1 MARSHFTVKFSPY
14 SEEPMSIEVR
24 LPDDSLRQLPEGA
37 TGVDLAGGIGA
48 RLLDAALAIKL
59 DGRLAD
65 LTTPLVDGA
74 KVEIVT
80 SKAPESLELIRHS
93 TAHLLAHAVKRLYP
107 DARVGIGPVIEDG
120 FYYDFWMEK
129 PFTPED
135 LPLIEAEMHKIALEG
150 IEVVREDLGRDA
162 AIARFQKM
170 GEPLKVEVVS
180 SIPQGDIISGY
191 RQGDFYDLCR
201 GPHVPSTAKLKA
213 FKLLSIAGAYWKGD
227 EKNQML
233 SRIYGTAFHAQK
245 ELDEHLKRLEEAK
258 ARDHR
263 KLGKELGLYSFHP
276 EAPASPFFHPKGT
289 QVYNE
294 LVTYIREL
302 YFKYGYDE
310 VITPQILDVAL
321 WKTSGHYDNYA
332 ENMYFTTAEEREYAV
347 KPMNCPGH
355 CIMFG
360 SQKHSYRE
368 LPIRYADFGR
378 LHRFERS
385 GVTHGLTRVRTFCQD
400 DAHIYCTPEQIK
412 TEMAAFLAL
421 LQEVY
426 DTFGFEG
433 MRVALSTRPEKR
445 LGSDEIW
452 DAAEKALGEALDE
465 AGMPYTL
472 NPGEGAFY
480 GPKIEFQILDALKR
494 PWQLGTLQVD
504 YMLPERF
511 DLNYTRPDGGEGRP
525 IMLHRAILGSLER
538 FMGILVEHTAGA
550 FPAWLAPVQVAILPI
565 TDRAHAFST
574 EAAAQA
580 KALRLRA
587 ELDLRNESL
596 KAKIRDAQ
604 LAKVPYMLVIG
615 DREAEAGT
623 VSVRH
628 RHRGDLGV
636 QTLDGFLANLA
647 TEVRDRQR

>member
-1 MARSHFTVKFSPY
+1 M
-14 SEEPMSIEVR
+14 
-24 LPDDSLRQLPEGA
+24 
-37 TGVDLAGGIGA
+37 VDL
-48 RLLDAALAIKL
+48 K
-59 DGRLAD
+59 
-65 LTTPLVDGA
+65 TPLVSGA

-80 SKAPESLELIRHS
+80 NKAPESLELVRHS

-107 DARVGIGPVIEDG
+107 EARVGIGPVIEDG
-120 FYYDFWMEK
+120 FYYDFWVEK

-135 LPLIEAEMHKIALEG
+135 LPRIEAEMQKIVAEG
-150 IEVVREDLGRDA
+150 VEVIREDLGRDA
-162 AIARFQKM
+162 AVARFAAM

-180 SIPQGDIISGY
+180 GIPAGQIISGY

-201 GPHVPSTAKLKA
+201 GPHVPNTGKLKA
-213 FKLLSIAGAYWKGD
+213 FKLQSIAGAYWKGD

-233 SRIYGTAFHAQK
+233 SRIYGTAFHTQK

-263 KLGKELGLYSFHP
+263 KLGKELGLFSFHP

-294 LVTYIREL
+294 LVAYVRDL
-302 YFKYGYDE
+302 YFKYGYSE
-310 VITPQILDVAL
+310 VITPQIMDVAL
-321 WKTSGHYDNYA
+321 WKTSGHY
-332 ENMYFTTAEEREYAV
+332 ENFADSMYFTVAEEREYAM

-355 CIMFG
+355 CLMFAT
-360 SQKHSYRE
+360 QKHSYRD
-368 LPIRYADFGR
+368 LPLRFADFGR
-378 LHRFERS
+378 LHRYERS

-412 TEMAAFLAL
+412 AEMAAFLDL
-421 LQEVY
+421 LKEVY

-433 MRVALSTRPEKR
+433 TRVALSTRPEKR

-452 DAAEKALGEALDE
+452 DAAEGALSEALNE
-465 AGMPYTL
+465 AGIPFTL

-480 GPKIEFQILDALKR
+480 GPKIEFQVLDALKR

-504 YMLPERF
+504 YMMPQRF
-511 DLNYTRPDGGEGRP
+511 DLNYTQPDGTEGRP
-525 IMLHRAILGSLER
+525 VMLHRAILGSLER
-538 FMGILVEHTAGA
+538 FMGILIEHTAGA
-550 FPAWLAPVQVAILPI
+550 FPAWLAPTQVAILPI
-565 TDRAHAFST
+565 TDRANGFAT
-574 EAAAQA
+574 EVASRA
-580 KALRLRA
+580 KELGFRA
-587 ELDLRNESL
+587 DLDSRNESL
-596 KAKIRDAQ
+596 KAKIREAQ

-636 QTLDGFLANLA
+636 QPLDGFLAALA
-647 TEVRDRQR
+647 EEIKGRQR

>member
-1 MARSHFTVKFSPY
+1 
-14 SEEPMSIEVR
+14 MSIEVR

-37 TGVDLAGGIGA
+37 TGADLAGGIGA
-48 RLLDAALAIKL
+48 RLLEAALAIKV
-59 DGRLAD
+59 DGRLVD
-65 LTTPLVDGA
+65 LKAPLATGV

-80 SKAPESLELIRHS
+80 NKAPESLELVRHS

-107 DARVGIGPVIEDG
+107 GARVGIGPVIEDG
-120 FYYDFWMEK
+120 FYYDFWVEK

-135 LPLIEAEMHKIALEG
+135 LPVIEAEMQKIVAEG
-150 IEVVREDLGRDA
+150 IEIVREDLSRDA
-162 AIARFQKM
+162 AVARFREM

-180 SIPQGDIISGY
+180 DIPQGDIISGY

-233 SRIYGTAFHAQK
+233 SRIYGTAFHTQK
-245 ELDEHLKRLEEAK
+245 EVDEHLKRLEEAK

-263 KLGKELGLYSFHP
+263 KLGKELGLYSFHT

-289 QVYNE
+289 WVYNE

-302 YFKYGYDE
+302 YFKYGYSE

-360 SQKHSYRE
+360 AQKHSYRD

-378 LHRFERS
+378 LHRYERS

-400 DAHIYCTPEQIK
+400 DAHIFCTPEQIK
-412 TEMAAFLAL
+412 TEMASFLTL
-421 LQEVY
+421 LREVY
-426 DTFGFEG
+426 DTFGFDG

-445 LGSDEIW
+445 LGSDDIW
-452 DAAEKALGEALDE
+452 DAAESALGEALDE

-511 DLNYTRPDGGEGRP
+511 NLAYTQPDGAAGQP

-550 FPAWLAPVQVAILPI
+550 FPAWLAPTQVAILPI
-565 TDRAHAFST
+565 TDRAHVFAT

-580 KALRLRA
+580 KVLGLRA

-636 QTLDGFLANLA
+636 QTLDGFLAALA
-647 TEVRDRQR
+647 AEVRERQR

>member
-1 MARSHFTVKFSPY
+1 
-14 SEEPMSIEVR
+14 MSIEVR
-24 LPDDSLRQLPEGA
+24 LPDDSLRQLDEGA
-37 TGVDLAGGIGA
+37 TGADLAGGIGA
-48 RLLDAALAIKL
+48 RLLDAALAIRV
-59 DGRLAD
+59 DGRLLD
-65 LTTPLVDGA
+65 LDTPLVNGSR
-74 KVEIVT
+74 VEIVT
-80 SKAPESLELIRHS
+80 NRTPESLELVRHS
-93 TAHLLAHAVKRLYP
+93 TAHLLAHAVKRLFP

-120 FYYDFWMEK
+120 FFYDFWVEK

-135 LPLIEAEMHKIALEG
+135 LPRIEAEMRKIVAEG
-150 IEVVREDLGRDA
+150 IEVRREDLGRDA
-162 AIARFQKM
+162 AVARFTEQD
-170 GEPLKVEVVS
+170 EPLKVEIVS
-180 SIPQGDIISGY
+180 SIPQGDVVSGY

-201 GPHVPSTAKLKA
+201 GPHVPSTSKLKA

-227 EKNQML
+227 ERNQML
-233 SRIYGTAFHAQK
+233 SRIYGTAFHSQK

-263 KLGKELGLYSFHP
+263 KLGKELGLYTFHP

-289 QVYNE
+289 AIYNE

-302 YFKYGYDE
+302 YFKYGYSE

-321 WKTSGHYDNYA
+321 WKTSGHYENYA

-355 CIMFG
+355 CLMYA
-360 SQKHSYRE
+360 SHKHSYRD
-368 LPIRYADFGR
+368 LPVRYADFGR

-400 DAHIYCTPEQIK
+400 DAHIYCTPDQIK
-412 TEMAAFLAL
+412 SEMAAFLAL
-421 LQEVY
+421 LAEVY

-445 LGSDEIW
+445 LGSDEVW
-452 DAAEKALGEALDE
+452 DAGEKALAEALDE

-511 DLNYTRPDGGEGRP
+511 ELTFTRPDGGEGQP

-550 FPAWLAPVQVAILPI
+550 FPAWLAPVQVALLPI
-565 TDRAHAFST
+565 TDRAHAFAT

-580 KALRLRA
+580 KALNLRA
-587 ELDLRNESL
+587 DLDLRNESL

-636 QTLDGFLANLA
+636 QPLAEFLQSLA
-647 TEVRDRQR
+647 TEIQGRQR

>member
-1 MARSHFTVKFSPY
+1 
-14 SEEPMSIEVR
+14 MSIEVR

-37 TGVDLAGGIGA
+37 TGADLAAGIGA
-48 RLLDAALAIKL
+48 RLLDAALAVKV
-59 DGRLAD
+59 DGRLVD
-65 LTTPLVDGA
+65 LKAPLANGV

-80 SKAPESLELIRHS
+80 NKTPESLELIRHS

-107 DARVGIGPVIEDG
+107 NAKVGIGPVIEDG
-120 FYYDFWMEK
+120 FYYDFWVDK

-135 LPLIEAEMHKIALEG
+135 LPIIEAEMRKVVTEG
-150 IEVVREDLGRDA
+150 VEVVREDLSRDEA
-162 AIARFQKM
+162 VARFQAM

-180 SIPQGDIISGY
+180 GIPSGDIISGY

-201 GPHVPSTAKLKA
+201 GPHVPSTAKLKV
-213 FKLLSIAGAYWKGD
+213 FKLQSIAGAYWKGD
-227 EKNQML
+227 ERNQML
-233 SRIYGTAFHAQK
+233 SRIYGTAFHTQK

-289 QVYNE
+289 LVYNE

-302 YFKYGYDE
+302 YFKYDYSE

-360 SQKHSYRE
+360 TQKHSYRD

-378 LHRFERS
+378 LHRYERS

-412 TEMAAFLAL
+412 SEMADFLAL
-421 LQEVY
+421 LKEVY
-426 DTFGFEG
+426 DTFGFDG

-452 DAAEKALGEALDE
+452 DAAENALSEALNE
-465 AGMPYTL
+465 AGMPFTL

-550 FPAWLAPVQVAILPI
+550 FPAWLAPTQVAILPI
-565 TDRAHAFST
+565 TDRANAFAT
-574 EAAAQA
+574 EVAAAA
-580 KALRLRA
+580 KALGLRA
-587 ELDLRNESL
+587 ELDHRNESL
-596 KAKIRDAQ
+596 KAKIREAQ

-636 QTLDGFLANLA
+636 QTLDGFLEMLTA
-647 TEVRDRQR
+647 EVRHRHR

>member
-1 MARSHFTVKFSPY
+1 MP
-14 SEEPMSIEVR
+14 IEVR
-24 LPDDSLRQLPEGA
+24 LPDDSLRQLAEGA
-37 TGVDLAGGIGA
+37 TGTDLAAGIGA
-48 RLLDAALAIKL
+48 RLLEAALAVKV
-59 DGRLAD
+59 DGHLAD
-65 LTTPLVDGA
+65 LKAPLANGA

-80 SKAPESLELIRHS
+80 SKTPESLELIRHS

-107 DARVGIGPVIEDG
+107 YARVGIGPTIEDG
-120 FYYDFWMEK
+120 FYYDFWVEK

-135 LPLIEAEMHKIALEG
+135 LPVIEAEMRKIVAEG
-150 IEVVREDLGRDA
+150 VEVEREDLTRDA
-162 AIARFQKM
+162 AVARFQAM

-180 SIPQGDIISGY
+180 GIPAGDTISGY
-191 RQGDFYDLCR
+191 KQGDFYDLCR
-201 GPHVPSTAKLKA
+201 GPHVPNTSKLKA

-233 SRIYGTAFHAQK
+233 SRIYGTAFHTQK

-263 KLGKELGLYSFHP
+263 KLGKELGLFSFHP

-321 WKTSGHYDNYA
+321 WKTSGHYENYA

-355 CIMFG
+355 CLMFG
-360 SQKHSYRE
+360 AQKHSYRD

-378 LHRFERS
+378 LHRYERS

-400 DAHIYCTPEQIK
+400 DAHIYCTPDQIK

-421 LQEVY
+421 LKEVY

-452 DAAEKALGEALDE
+452 DAAEGALGEALDE

-511 DLNYTRPDGGEGRP
+511 DLNYTKADGTEGRP
-525 IMLHRAILGSLER
+525 VMLHRAILGSLER
-538 FMGILVEHTAGA
+538 FMGILVEHTGGA
-550 FPAWLAPVQVAILPI
+550 FPAWLAPTQVAILPI
-565 TDRAHAFST
+565 TDRANAFAT
-574 EAAAQA
+574 EVAARA
-580 KALRLRA
+580 KALGLRA
-587 ELDLRNESL
+587 ELDQRNESL

-636 QTLDGFLANLA
+636 QPLDGFLTALA
-647 TEVRDRQR
+647 TEVQGRQR

>member
-1 MARSHFTVKFSPY
+1 
-14 SEEPMSIEVR
+14 MSIEVR
-24 LPDDSLRQLPEGA
+24 LPDDSLRQLDEGA
-37 TGVDLAGGIGA
+37 TGADLAGGIGA
-48 RLLDAALAIKL
+48 RLLDAALAIRVDGKL
-59 DGRLAD
+59 LD
-65 LTTPLVDGA
+65 LDTPLVHGSR
-74 KVEIVT
+74 VEIVT
-80 SKAPESLELIRHS
+80 NRTPESLELVRHS
-93 TAHLLAHAVKRLYP
+93 TAHLLAHAVKRLFP

-120 FYYDFWMEK
+120 FFYDFWVEK

-135 LPLIEAEMHKIALEG
+135 LPRIEAEMRKIVAEG
-150 IEVVREDLGRDA
+150 IEVRREDLGRDA
-162 AIARFQKM
+162 AVARFTEQ
-170 GEPLKVEVVS
+170 GEPLKVEIVS
-180 SIPQGDIISGY
+180 SIPQGDVVSGY

-227 EKNQML
+227 ERNQML
-233 SRIYGTAFHAQK
+233 SRIYGTAFHSPK

-263 KLGKELGLYSFHP
+263 KLGKELGLYTFHP

-289 QVYNE
+289 AIYNE

-302 YFKYGYDE
+302 YFKYGYSE

-321 WKTSGHYDNYA
+321 WKTSGHYENYA

-355 CIMFG
+355 CLMYA
-360 SQKHSYRE
+360 SHKHSYRD
-368 LPIRYADFGR
+368 LPVRYADFGR

-421 LQEVY
+421 LTEVY

-445 LGSDEIW
+445 LGSDEVW
-452 DAAEKALGEALDE
+452 DAGEKALAEALDE

-511 DLNYTRPDGGEGRP
+511 ELTFTRPDGGEGQP

-550 FPAWLAPVQVAILPI
+550 FPAWLAPVQVAFLPI
-565 TDRAHAFST
+565 TDRAHAFAT

-580 KALRLRA
+580 KALNLRTD
-587 ELDLRNESL
+587 LDLRNESL

-636 QTLDGFLANLA
+636 QPLATFLQSLA
-647 TEVRDRQR
+647 TEIRDRQR

>member
-1 MARSHFTVKFSPY
+1 MT
-14 SEEPMSIEVR
+14 IEVR
-24 LPDDSLRQLPEGA
+24 LPDDSLRQLAEGA
-37 TGVDLAGGIGA
+37 TGADLAGGIGA
-48 RLLDAALAIKL
+48 RLLEAALAVKV
-59 DGRLAD
+59 DGRLED
-65 LTTPLVDGA
+65 LKAPLVSGT

-80 SKAPESLELIRHS
+80 NKTPESLELIRHS

-107 DARVGIGPVIEDG
+107 NARVGIGPTIEDG
-120 FYYDFWMEK
+120 FYYDFWVDK
-129 PFTPED
+129 PFTAED
-135 LPLIEAEMHKIALEG
+135 LPVIEAEMKKIVAENV
-150 IEVVREDLGRDA
+150 EVVREDLDRDEA
-162 AIARFQKM
+162 VARFRSM
-170 GEPLKVEVVS
+170 GEPLKVEIVS
-180 SIPQGDIISGY
+180 AIPAGERINGY

-201 GPHVPSTAKLKA
+201 GPHVPSTSKLKA
-213 FKLLSIAGAYWKGD
+213 FKLLSIAGAYWRGD
-227 EKNQML
+227 ERNQML

-245 ELDEHLKRLEEAK
+245 ELDEHLSRLEEAK

-289 QVYNE
+289 VVYNE

-302 YFKYGYDE
+302 YFKYGYSE
-310 VITPQILDVAL
+310 VITPQIMDVAL
-321 WKTSGHYDNYA
+321 WKTSGHYENYA

-355 CIMFG
+355 CLMFG
-360 SQKHSYRE
+360 SQKHSYRD

-378 LHRFERS
+378 LHRYERS

-400 DAHIYCTPEQIK
+400 DAHIFCTSEQIK
-412 TEMAAFLAL
+412 AEMADFLAL
-421 LQEVY
+421 LKEVY
-426 DTFGFEG
+426 DTFGFDG

-452 DAAEKALGEALDE
+452 DSAENALGEALDE

-511 DLNYTRPDGGEGRP
+511 DLNYTRPDGSEGRP

-550 FPAWLAPVQVAILPI
+550 FPAWLAPTQLAVLPI
-565 TDRAHAFST
+565 TDRAHAFAGQ
-574 EAAAQA
+574 AADQA
-580 KALRLRA
+580 KALGLRID
-587 ELDLRNESL
+587 LDLRNESL

-636 QTLDGFLANLA
+636 QTLETFLANLA
-647 TEVRDRQR
+647 QEVQSRQR

>member
-1 MARSHFTVKFSPY
+1 
-14 SEEPMSIEVR
+14 MSIEVR

-37 TGVDLAGGIGA
+37 TGADLAGGIGA
-48 RLLDAALAIKL
+48 RLLDAALAVKVN
-59 DGRLAD
+59 GHLAD
-65 LTTPLVDGA
+65 LKAPLLDGA

-80 SKAPESLELIRHS
+80 NKTPESLELIRHS
-93 TAHLLAHAVKRLYP
+93 TAHLLAHAVKRLNP
-107 DARVGIGPVIEDG
+107 GARVGIGPVIEDG
-120 FYYDFWMEK
+120 FYYDFWVDK

-135 LPLIEAEMHKIALEG
+135 LPIIEAEMRKIVAEG

-162 AIARFQKM
+162 AVARFLAM

-180 SIPQGDIISGY
+180 GIPAGDIISGY
-191 RQGDFYDLCR
+191 SQGDFYDLCR
-201 GPHVPSTAKLKA
+201 GPHVPNTAKLKV
-213 FKLLSIAGAYWKGD
+213 FKLQSIAGAYWKGD

-233 SRIYGTAFHAQK
+233 SRIYGTAFHTQK

-263 KLGKELGLYSFHP
+263 KLGKELGLYSFHQ
-276 EAPASPFFHPKGT
+276 EAPASPFFHPKGAH
-289 QVYNE
+289 VYNE
-294 LVTYIREL
+294 LVTYVREL
-302 YFKYGYDE
+302 YFKYGYSE
-310 VITPQILDVAL
+310 VITPQIMDVAL
-321 WKTSGHYDNYA
+321 WKTSGHYENFA
-332 ENMYFTTAEEREYAV
+332 ESMYFTTAEEREYAL

-355 CIMFG
+355 CLMFG
-360 SQKHSYRE
+360 TQKHSYRD
-368 LPIRYADFGR
+368 LPIRFADFGR
-378 LHRFERS
+378 LHRYERS

-412 TEMAAFLAL
+412 AEMAAFLDL
-421 LQEVY
+421 LKEVY

-433 MRVALSTRPEKR
+433 TRVALSTRPEKR

-452 DAAEKALGEALDE
+452 DAAEGALGSALEE
-465 AGMPYTL
+465 AGIPYTL

-480 GPKIEFQILDALKR
+480 GPKIEFQVLDALKR

-504 YMLPERF
+504 YMMPQRF
-511 DLNYTRPDGGEGRP
+511 DLNYTQPDGSEGRP
-525 IMLHRAILGSLER
+525 VMLHRAILGSLER

-565 TDRAHAFST
+565 TDRANAFAT
-574 EAAAQA
+574 EVAARA
-580 KALRLRA
+580 KALGLRG
-587 ELDLRNESL
+587 ELDQRNESL
-596 KAKIRDAQ
+596 KAKIREAQ

-636 QTLDGFLANLA
+636 QPLDGFLETLSA
-647 TEVRDRQR
+647 EVRNRQR

>member
-1 MARSHFTVKFSPY
+1 
-14 SEEPMSIEVR
+14 MSIEVR
-24 LPDDSLRQLPEGA
+24 LPDDSLRQLAEGA
-37 TGVDLAGGIGA
+37 TGADLAGGIGA
-48 RLLDAALAIKL
+48 RLLEAALAIKV
-59 DGRLAD
+59 DGRLVDLKAPLAD
-65 LTTPLVDGA
+65 GV

-80 SKAPESLELIRHS
+80 SKSPDSLELVRHS

-107 DARVGIGPVIEDG
+107 HARVGIGPTIEDG
-120 FYYDFWMEK
+120 FYYDFWMDK

-135 LPLIEAEMHKIALEG
+135 LPVIEAEMRKIVAEDVPV
-150 IEVVREDLGRDA
+150 IREDLGRDA
-162 AIARFQKM
+162 AVARFTELD
-170 GEPLKVEVVS
+170 EPLKVEIVAT
-180 SIPQGDIISGY
+180 IPQGDIVSGY
-191 RQGDFYDLCR
+191 SQGDFYDLCR
-201 GPHVPSTAKLKA
+201 GPHVPSTSKLKA

-227 EKNQML
+227 EKRQML
-233 SRIYGTAFHAQK
+233 SRIYGTAFHSQK

-302 YFKYGYDE
+302 YFKYEYSE

-355 CIMFG
+355 CIMYG
-360 SQKHSYRE
+360 SQKHSYRD

-412 TEMAAFLAL
+412 AEMAAFLEL
-421 LQEVY
+421 LKEVY

-445 LGSDEIW
+445 LGSDEVW
-452 DAAEKALGEALDE
+452 DAGEKALAEALDE

-504 YMLPERF
+504 YMLPER
-511 DLNYTRPDGGEGRP
+511 LELTYTRPDGGEGQP

-580 KALRLRA
+580 KALGLRA

-596 KAKIRDAQ
+596 KAKIREAQ

-636 QTLDGFLANLA
+636 QPLADFLASLA

>member
-1 MARSHFTVKFSPY
+1 MT
-14 SEEPMSIEVR
+14 IEVR
-24 LPDDSLRQLPEGA
+24 LPDDSLRQLAEGA
-37 TGVDLAGGIGA
+37 TGADLAGGIGA
-48 RLLDAALAIKL
+48 RLLEAALAVKV
-59 DGRLAD
+59 DGRLED
-65 LTTPLVDGA
+65 LKAPLVSGT

-80 SKAPESLELIRHS
+80 NKTPESLELIRHS

-107 DARVGIGPVIEDG
+107 NARVGIGPTIEDG
-120 FYYDFWMEK
+120 FYYDFWVDK
-129 PFTPED
+129 PFTAED
-135 LPLIEAEMHKIALEG
+135 LPVIEAEMKKIVAENV
-150 IEVVREDLGRDA
+150 EVVREDLDRDEA
-162 AIARFQKM
+162 VARFRSM
-170 GEPLKVEVVS
+170 GEPLKVEIVS
-180 SIPQGDIISGY
+180 AIPAGERINGY

-201 GPHVPSTAKLKA
+201 GPHVPSTSKLKA
-213 FKLLSIAGAYWKGD
+213 FKLLSIAGAYWRGD
-227 EKNQML
+227 ERNQML

-245 ELDEHLKRLEEAK
+245 ELDEHLSRLEEAK

-289 QVYNE
+289 VVYNE

-302 YFKYGYDE
+302 YFKYGYSE
-310 VITPQILDVAL
+310 VITPQIMDVAL
-321 WKTSGHYDNYA
+321 WKTSGHYENYA

-355 CIMFG
+355 CLMFG
-360 SQKHSYRE
+360 SQKHSYRD

-378 LHRFERS
+378 LHRYERS

-400 DAHIYCTPEQIK
+400 DAHIFCTSEQIK
-412 TEMAAFLAL
+412 AEMADFLAL
-421 LQEVY
+421 LKEVY
-426 DTFGFEG
+426 DTFGFDG

-452 DAAEKALGEALDE
+452 DSAENALGEALDE

-511 DLNYTRPDGGEGRP
+511 DLNYTRPDGSEGRP

-550 FPAWLAPVQVAILPI
+550 FPAWLAPTQLAVLPI
-565 TDRAHAFST
+565 TDRAHAFAGQ
-574 EAAAQA
+574 AADQA
-580 KALRLRA
+580 KALGLRID
-587 ELDLRNESL
+587 LDLRNESL

-615 DREAEAGT
+615 DREADAGT

-636 QTLDGFLANLA
+636 QPLEAFLATLA
-647 TEVRDRQR
+647 DEVRRRQR

>member
-1 MARSHFTVKFSPY
+1 
-14 SEEPMSIEVR
+14 MSIEVR
-24 LPDDSLRQLPEGA
+24 LPDDSLRQLDEGA
-37 TGVDLAGGIGA
+37 TGADLAGGIGA
-48 RLLDAALAIKL
+48 RLLDAALAIRVDGKL
-59 DGRLAD
+59 LD
-65 LTTPLVDGA
+65 LDTPLVDGS

-80 SKAPESLELIRHS
+80 NRTPESLELVRHS
-93 TAHLLAHAVKRLYP
+93 TAHLLAHAVKRLFP

-120 FYYDFWMEK
+120 FFYDFWVEK

-135 LPLIEAEMHKIALEG
+135 LPRIEAEMRKIVAEG
-150 IEVVREDLGRDA
+150 IEVRREDLGRDA
-162 AIARFQKM
+162 AVARFTEQ
-170 GEPLKVEVVS
+170 GEPLKVEIVS
-180 SIPQGDIISGY
+180 SIPQGDVVSGY

-227 EKNQML
+227 ERNQML
-233 SRIYGTAFHAQK
+233 SRIYGTAFHSQK
-245 ELDEHLKRLEEAK
+245 ELEEHLKRLEEAK

-263 KLGKELGLYSFHP
+263 KLGKELGLYTFHP

-289 QVYNE
+289 AIYNE

-302 YFKYGYDE
+302 YFKYGYSE

-321 WKTSGHYDNYA
+321 WKTSGHYENYA

-355 CIMFG
+355 CLMYA
-360 SQKHSYRE
+360 SHKHSYRD
-368 LPIRYADFGR
+368 LPVRYADFGR

-412 TEMAAFLAL
+412 SEMAAFLAL
-421 LQEVY
+421 LAEVY

-445 LGSDEIW
+445 LGSDEVW
-452 DAAEKALGEALDE
+452 DAGEQALAEALDE

-511 DLNYTRPDGGEGRP
+511 ELTFTRPDGGEGQP

-550 FPAWLAPVQVAILPI
+550 FPAWLAPVQVAFLPI
-565 TDRAHAFST
+565 TDRAHAFAT

-580 KALRLRA
+580 KALNLRA
-587 ELDLRNESL
+587 DLDLRNESL

-636 QTLDGFLANLA
+636 QPLATFLQSLA
-647 TEVRDRQR
+647 TEIRDRQR

>member
-1 MARSHFTVKFSPY
+1 
-14 SEEPMSIEVR
+14 MSIEVR

-37 TGVDLAGGIGA
+37 TGADLAGGIGA
-48 RLLDAALAIKL
+48 RLLEAALAIKV
-59 DGRLAD
+59 DGHLVD
-65 LTTPLVDGA
+65 LKAPLVNGA

-80 SKAPESLELIRHS
+80 NKAPESLELIRHS

-107 DARVGIGPVIEDG
+107 GAKVGIGPVIEDG
-120 FYYDFWMEK
+120 FYYDFWVEK

-135 LPLIEAEMHKIALEG
+135 LPDIEAEMAKIVAEG
-150 IEVVREDLGRDA
+150 VEVIREDLGRDA
-162 AIARFQKM
+162 AVARFTEM

-180 SIPQGDIISGY
+180 GIPSGDIISGY

-201 GPHVPSTAKLKA
+201 GPHVPSTSKLKA

-233 SRIYGTAFHAQK
+233 SRIYGTAFHSQK

-294 LVTYIREL
+294 LVTYMREL
-302 YFKYGYDE
+302 YFKYGYSE
-310 VITPQILDVAL
+310 VITPQVLDVAL
-321 WKTSGHYDNYA
+321 WKTSGHYENYA
-332 ENMYFTTAEEREYAV
+332 ENMYFTTAEEREYAL

-360 SQKHSYRE
+360 AQKHSYRD

-378 LHRFERS
+378 LHRYERS

-400 DAHIYCTPEQIK
+400 DAHIYCTPDQIK
-412 TEMAAFLAL
+412 AEMADFLAL
-421 LQEVY
+421 LKEVY
-426 DTFGFEG
+426 DTFGFDG

-445 LGSDEIW
+445 LGSEEIW
-452 DAAEKALGEALDE
+452 DTAENALSEALNE
-465 AGMPYTL
+465 AGMPFTL

-565 TDRAHAFST
+565 TDRANAFAT
-574 EAAAQA
+574 EIAARV
-580 KALRLRA
+580 KSLGLRA
-587 ELDLRNESL
+587 ELDARNESL
-596 KAKIRDAQ
+596 KAKIREAQ

-636 QTLDGFLANLA
+636 QPLEGFLQTLA
-647 TEVRDRQR
+647 TEVQDRQR

>member
-1 MARSHFTVKFSPY
+1 
-14 SEEPMSIEVR
+14 MSIEVR

-37 TGVDLAGGIGA
+37 TGADLAGGIGA
-48 RLLDAALAIKL
+48 RLLEAALAIK
-59 DGRLAD
+59 
-65 LTTPLVDGA
+65 VDGCLMDLKA
-74 KVEIVT
+74 PLANGSKVEIVT
-80 SKAPESLELIRHS
+80 NKSAESLDLIRHS

-107 DARVGIGPVIEDG
+107 SARVGIGPVIEDG
-120 FYYDFWMEK
+120 FYYDFWVDK

-135 LPLIEAEMHKIALEG
+135 LPVIEAEMQKVAAEG
-150 IEVVREDLGRDA
+150 VEVVREDLGREA
-162 AIARFQKM
+162 AIARFEAM
-170 GEPLKVEVVS
+170 GEPLKVEVVAG
-180 SIPQGDIISGY
+180 IPSGDLISGY

-201 GPHVPSTAKLKA
+201 GPHVPNTAKLKA

-233 SRIYGTAFHAQK
+233 SRIYGTAFHTQK

-302 YFKYGYDE
+302 YFKYDYSE

-321 WKTSGHYDNYA
+321 WKTSGHYENYA

-347 KPMNCPGH
+347 KPMNCPSH

-360 SQKHSYRE
+360 SQKRSYRD

-378 LHRFERS
+378 LHRYERS

-400 DAHIYCTPEQIK
+400 DGHLFCTPEQVK
-412 TEMAAFLAL
+412 AEMANFLSL
-421 LQEVY
+421 LTEVY

-445 LGSDEIW
+445 LGSDQVW
-452 DAAEKALGEALDE
+452 DEAESALGKALDE

-504 YMLPERF
+504 YMMPERF
-511 DLNYTRPDGGEGRP
+511 NLTYTRPDGGEGRP

-565 TDRAHAFST
+565 TDRAHSFSL
-574 EAAAQA
+574 EAAARA
-580 KALRLRA
+580 KAHGLRM

-615 DREAEAGT
+615 DREAEART

-636 QTLDGFLANLA
+636 QSLEGFLETLVG
-647 TEVRDRQR
+647 EVRDRQR

>member
-1 MARSHFTVKFSPY
+1 
-14 SEEPMSIEVR
+14 MSIEVR

-37 TGVDLAGGIGA
+37 TGADLAGGIGA
-48 RLLDAALAIKL
+48 RLLEAALAIKV
-59 DGRLAD
+59 DGHLVD
-65 LTTPLVDGA
+65 LKAPLVNGA

-80 SKAPESLELIRHS
+80 NKAPESLELIRHS

-107 DARVGIGPVIEDG
+107 GAKVGIGPVIEDG
-120 FYYDFWMEK
+120 FYYDFWVEK

-135 LPLIEAEMHKIALEG
+135 LPAIEAEMAKIVAEG
-150 IEVVREDLGRDA
+150 VEVIREDLSRDA
-162 AIARFQKM
+162 AVARFTEM

-180 SIPQGDIISGY
+180 GIPSGDIISGY

-201 GPHVPSTAKLKA
+201 GPHVPSTSKLKA

-233 SRIYGTAFHAQK
+233 SRIYGTAFHSQK

-294 LVTYIREL
+294 LVTYMREL
-302 YFKYGYDE
+302 YFKYGYSE
-310 VITPQILDVAL
+310 VITPQVLDVAL
-321 WKTSGHYDNYA
+321 WKTSGHYENYA
-332 ENMYFTTAEEREYAV
+332 ENMYFTTAEEREYAL

-360 SQKHSYRE
+360 SQKHSYRD

-378 LHRFERS
+378 LHRYERS

-400 DAHIYCTPEQIK
+400 DAHIYCTPDQIK
-412 TEMAAFLAL
+412 AEMADFLAL
-421 LQEVY
+421 LKEVY
-426 DTFGFEG
+426 DTFGFDG

-445 LGSDEIW
+445 LGSEEIW
-452 DAAEKALGEALDE
+452 DTAENALSEALNE
-465 AGMPYTL
+465 AGMPFTL

-565 TDRAHAFST
+565 TDRANAFAT
-574 EAAAQA
+574 EIAARA
-580 KALRLRA
+580 KSLGLRA
-587 ELDLRNESL
+587 ELDARNESL
-596 KAKIRDAQ
+596 KAKIREAQ

-636 QTLDGFLANLA
+636 QPLEGFLQTLA
-647 TEVRDRQR
+647 TEVQDRQR

>member
-1 MARSHFTVKFSPY
+1 
-14 SEEPMSIEVR
+14 MSIEVR

-37 TGVDLAGGIGA
+37 TGADLAGGIGA
-48 RLLDAALAIKL
+48 RLLEAALAIKV
-59 DGRLAD
+59 DGHLVD
-65 LTTPLVDGA
+65 LKAPLVNGA

-80 SKAPESLELIRHS
+80 NKAPESLELIRHS

-107 DARVGIGPVIEDG
+107 GAKVGIGPVIEDG
-120 FYYDFWMEK
+120 FYYDFWVEK

-135 LPLIEAEMHKIALEG
+135 LPDIEAEMAKIVAEG
-150 IEVVREDLGRDA
+150 VEVIREDLGRDA
-162 AIARFQKM
+162 AVARFTEM

-180 SIPQGDIISGY
+180 GIPSGDIISGY

-201 GPHVPSTAKLKA
+201 GPHVPSTSKLKA

-233 SRIYGTAFHAQK
+233 SRIYGTAFHSQK

-294 LVTYIREL
+294 LVTYMREL
-302 YFKYGYDE
+302 YFKYGYSE
-310 VITPQILDVAL
+310 VITPQVLDVAL
-321 WKTSGHYDNYA
+321 WKTSGHYENYA
-332 ENMYFTTAEEREYAV
+332 ENMYFTTAEEREYAL

-360 SQKHSYRE
+360 SQKHSYRD

-378 LHRFERS
+378 LHRYERS

-400 DAHIYCTPEQIK
+400 DAHIYCTPDQIK
-412 TEMAAFLAL
+412 AEMADFLAL
-421 LQEVY
+421 LKEVY
-426 DTFGFEG
+426 DTFGFDG

-452 DAAEKALGEALDE
+452 DTAENALSEALNE
-465 AGMPYTL
+465 AGMPFTL

-565 TDRAHAFST
+565 TDRANAFAT
-574 EAAAQA
+574 EIAARV
-580 KALRLRA
+580 KSLGLRA
-587 ELDLRNESL
+587 ELDARNESL
-596 KAKIRDAQ
+596 KAKIREAQ

-636 QTLDGFLANLA
+636 QPLEGFLQTLA
-647 TEVRDRQR
+647 TEVQDRQR

>member
-1 MARSHFTVKFSPY
+1 
-14 SEEPMSIEVR
+14 MSIEVR
-24 LPDDSLRQLPEGA
+24 LPDDSLRQLAEGA
-37 TGVDLAGGIGA
+37 TGADLAGGIGA
-48 RLLDAALAIKL
+48 RLLDAALAIRVN
-59 DGRLAD
+59 GRMVD
-65 LTTPLVDGA
+65 LNTPLVNGT

-107 DARVGIGPVIEDG
+107 QARVGIGPVIEDG
-120 FYYDFWMEK
+120 FFYDFWVDK

-135 LPLIEAEMHKIALEG
+135 LPFIEAEMRKIVAEG
-150 IEVVREDLGRDA
+150 VEVVREDLGRDA
-162 AIARFQKM
+162 AVARFQAA
-170 GEPLKVEVVS
+170 GEPLKVEIVS
-180 SIPQGDIISGY
+180 SIPQGEIVSGY

-213 FKLLSIAGAYWKGD
+213 FKLLSIAGAYWRGD

-233 SRIYGTAFHAQK
+233 SRIYGTAFHTQK

-258 ARDHR
+258 TRDHR

-289 QVYNE
+289 TVYNE
-294 LVTYIREL
+294 LVAYMRAL
-302 YFKYGYDE
+302 YFKYGYSE
-310 VITPQILDVAL
+310 VITPQILDVDL
-321 WKTSGHYDNYA
+321 WKTSGHYENYA
-332 ENMYFTTAEEREYAV
+332 DNMYFTTAEEREYAV

-400 DAHIYCTPEQIK
+400 DAHIYCTTEQIK
-412 TEMAAFLAL
+412 TEMADFLAL
-421 LQEVY
+421 LKEVY

-452 DAAEKALGEALDE
+452 DAAEGALAEALDE

-504 YMLPERF
+504 YMMPERF
-511 DLNYTRPDGGEGRP
+511 DLTYTRPDGGEGRP

-565 TDRAHAFST
+565 TDRAHAFAG
-574 EAAAQA
+574 EAAARA
-580 KALRLRA
+580 KAQGFRVD
-587 ELDLRNESL
+587 LDLRNESL

-615 DREAEAGT
+615 DREAEAGN

-636 QTLDGFLANLA
+636 QALDDFLATLA
-647 TEVRDRQR
+647 AEVRLRQR

>member
-1 MARSHFTVKFSPY
+1 
-14 SEEPMSIEVR
+14 MSIEVR

-37 TGVDLAGGIGA
+37 TGADLAGGIGA
-48 RLLDAALAIKL
+48 RLLDAALAVKVN
-59 DGRLAD
+59 GHLAD
-65 LTTPLVDGA
+65 LKAPLLDGA

-80 SKAPESLELIRHS
+80 NKTPESLELIRHS
-93 TAHLLAHAVKRLYP
+93 TAHLLAHAVKRLNP
-107 DARVGIGPVIEDG
+107 GARVGIGPVIEDG
-120 FYYDFWMEK
+120 FYYDFWVDK

-135 LPLIEAEMHKIALEG
+135 LPIIEAEMRKIVAEG

-162 AIARFQKM
+162 AVARFLAM

-180 SIPQGDIISGY
+180 GIPAGDIISGY
-191 RQGDFYDLCR
+191 SQGDFYDLCR
-201 GPHVPSTAKLKA
+201 GPHVPNTAKLKV
-213 FKLLSIAGAYWKGD
+213 FKLQSIAGAYWKGD

-233 SRIYGTAFHAQK
+233 SRIYGTAFHTQK

-263 KLGKELGLYSFHP
+263 KLGKELGLYSFHQ
-276 EAPASPFFHPKGT
+276 EAPASPFFHPKGAH
-289 QVYNE
+289 VYNE
-294 LVTYIREL
+294 LVAYVREL
-302 YFKYGYDE
+302 YFKYGYSE
-310 VITPQILDVAL
+310 VITPQIMDVAL
-321 WKTSGHYDNYA
+321 WKTSGHYENFA
-332 ENMYFTTAEEREYAV
+332 ESMYFTTAEEREYAL

-355 CIMFG
+355 CLMFG
-360 SQKHSYRE
+360 TQKHSYRD
-368 LPIRYADFGR
+368 LPIRFADFGR
-378 LHRFERS
+378 LHRYERS

-412 TEMAAFLAL
+412 AEMAAFLDL
-421 LQEVY
+421 LKEVY

-433 MRVALSTRPEKR
+433 TRVALSTRPEKR

-452 DAAEKALGEALDE
+452 DAAEGALGSALEE
-465 AGMPYTL
+465 AGIPYTL

-480 GPKIEFQILDALKR
+480 GPKIEFQVLDALKR

-504 YMLPERF
+504 YMMPQRF
-511 DLNYTRPDGGEGRP
+511 DLNYTQPDGSEGRP
-525 IMLHRAILGSLER
+525 VMLHRAILGSLER

-565 TDRAHAFST
+565 TDRANAFAT
-574 EAAAQA
+574 EVAARA
-580 KALRLRA
+580 KALGLRG
-587 ELDLRNESL
+587 ELDQRNESL
-596 KAKIRDAQ
+596 KAKIREAQ

-636 QTLDGFLANLA
+636 QPLDGFLETLSA
-647 TEVRDRQR
+647 EVRNRQR

>member
-1 MARSHFTVKFSPY
+1 
-14 SEEPMSIEVR
+14 MSIEVR
-24 LPDDSLRQLPEGA
+24 LPDDSLRQLAEGA
-37 TGVDLAGGIGA
+37 TGADLAGGIGA
-48 RLLDAALAIKL
+48 RLLDAALAVKV

-65 LTTPLVDGA
+65 LKAPLVDGV

-80 SKAPESLELIRHS
+80 SKSPDSLELVRHS

-107 DARVGIGPVIEDG
+107 HARVGIGPTIEDG
-120 FYYDFWMEK
+120 FYYDFWMDK

-135 LPLIEAEMHKIALEG
+135 LPIIEAEMRKIVAED
-150 IEVVREDLGRDA
+150 IPVTREDLGRDA
-162 AIARFQKM
+162 AVARFTELN
-170 GEPLKVEVVS
+170 EPLKVEIVAM
-180 SIPQGDIISGY
+180 IPQGDIVSGY
-191 RQGDFYDLCR
+191 SQGDFYDLCR
-201 GPHVPSTAKLKA
+201 GPHVPSTSKLKA

-227 EKNQML
+227 EKRQML
-233 SRIYGTAFHAQK
+233 SRIYGTAFHSPK

-302 YFKYGYDE
+302 YFKYEYSE

-355 CIMFG
+355 CIMYG
-360 SQKHSYRE
+360 SQKHSYRD

-400 DAHIYCTPEQIK
+400 DAHIYCTPDQIK
-412 TEMAAFLAL
+412 AEMAAFLEL
-421 LQEVY
+421 LKEVY

-445 LGSDEIW
+445 LGSDEVW
-452 DAAEKALGEALDE
+452 EAGEKALAEALDE

-511 DLNYTRPDGGEGRP
+511 ELTYTRPDGGEGQP

-565 TDRAHAFST
+565 TDRAHAFSL

-580 KALRLRA
+580 KALGLRA

-596 KAKIRDAQ
+596 KAKIREAQ
-604 LAKVPYMLVIG
+604 LAKVPYMLVLG

-636 QTLDGFLANLA
+636 QPLADFLASLA

>member
-1 MARSHFTVKFSPY
+1 
-14 SEEPMSIEVR
+14 MSIEVR
-24 LPDDSLRQLPEGA
+24 LPDDSLRQLTEGA
-37 TGVDLAGGIGA
+37 TGADLAGGIGA
-48 RLLDAALAIKL
+48 RLLEVALAVKV

-65 LTTPLVDGA
+65 LKAPLVNGT

-80 SKAPESLELIRHS
+80 NKTPESLELIRHS

-107 DARVGIGPVIEDG
+107 NARVGIGPTIEDG
-120 FYYDFWMEK
+120 FYYDFWVDK

-135 LPLIEAEMHKIALEG
+135 LPVIESEMKKIVAEG
-150 IEVVREDLGRDA
+150 VEVVREDLDRDVA
-162 AIARFQKM
+162 VARFQAM
-170 GEPLKVEVVS
+170 GEPLKVEIVAGL
-180 SIPQGDIISGY
+180 PAGEQISGY

-201 GPHVPSTAKLKA
+201 GPHVPSTSKLKA
-213 FKLLSIAGAYWKGD
+213 FKLLSIAGAYWRGD
-227 EKNQML
+227 ERNQML
-233 SRIYGTAFHAQK
+233 SRIYGTAFHTQK
-245 ELDEHLKRLEEAK
+245 ELDEHLNRLEEAK
-258 ARDHR
+258 TRDHR

-289 QVYNE
+289 LVYNE

-302 YFKYGYDE
+302 YFKYGYSE

-321 WKTSGHYDNYA
+321 WKTSGHYENFA
-332 ENMYFTTAEEREYAV
+332 ESMYFTTAEEREYAL

-355 CIMFG
+355 CLMFG
-360 SQKHSYRE
+360 VQKHSYRD
-368 LPIRYADFGR
+368 LPIRFADFGR
-378 LHRFERS
+378 LHRYERS

-412 TEMAAFLAL
+412 PEMASFLSL
-421 LQEVY
+421 LKEVY

-452 DAAEKALGEALDE
+452 DAAEHALGEALDE
-465 AGMPYTL
+465 AGLPYTL

-480 GPKIEFQILDALKR
+480 GPKIEFQLLDALKR

-511 DLNYTRPDGGEGRP
+511 DLNYTRPDGTEGRP

-550 FPAWLAPVQVAILPI
+550 FPAWLAPTQVTILPI
-565 TDRAHAFST
+565 TDRANAFAT
-574 EAAAQA
+574 EVAARA
-580 KALRLRA
+580 KALGLRA
-587 ELDLRNESL
+587 ELDSRNESL

-636 QTLDGFLANLA
+636 QALETFLGTLAQ
-647 TEVRDRQR
+647 EVHSRQR

>member
-1 MARSHFTVKFSPY
+1 
-14 SEEPMSIEVR
+14 
-24 LPDDSLRQLPEGA
+24 
-37 TGVDLAGGIGA
+37 
-48 RLLDAALAIKL
+48 
-59 DGRLAD
+59 
-65 LTTPLVDGA
+65 
-74 KVEIVT
+74 
-80 SKAPESLELIRHS
+80 
-93 TAHLLAHAVKRLYP
+93 
-107 DARVGIGPVIEDG
+107 VGIGPTIEDG
-120 FYYDFWMEK
+120 FYYDFWVEK

-135 LPLIEAEMHKIALEG
+135 LAVIEAEMRKIVSEGVEVDRQDLE
-150 IEVVREDLGRDA
+150 RDA
-162 AIARFQKM
+162 AIARFQEM
-170 GEPLKVEVVS
+170 GEPLKVELVS
-180 SIPQGDIISGY
+180 SIPAGDIISGY

-201 GPHVPSTAKLKA
+201 GPHVPNTSKLKA
-213 FKLLSIAGAYWKGD
+213 FKLQSIAGAYWRGD
-227 EKNQML
+227 EHNQML
-233 SRIYGTAFHAQK
+233 SRIYGTAFHTQK
-245 ELDEHLKRLEEAK
+245 ELDEHLARLEEAK

-289 QVYNE
+289 VVYNE
-294 LVTYIREL
+294 LVSYIREL
-302 YFKYGYDE
+302 YFKFAYSE
-310 VITPQILDVAL
+310 VITPQIMDVAL
-321 WKTSGHYDNYA
+321 WKTSGHYENYA

-360 SQKHSYRE
+360 SQKHSYRD

-385 GVTHGLTRVRTFCQD
+385 GVIHGLTRVRTFCQD
-400 DAHIYCTPEQIK
+400 DAHIFCSPEQIK
-412 TEMAAFLAL
+412 TEMASFLAL
-421 LQEVY
+421 LKEVY

-445 LGSDEIW
+445 LGSDDVW
-452 DAAEKALGEALDE
+452 DAAEGALAEALDE

-511 DLNYTRPDGGEGRP
+511 NLVFTKADGSEGQP

-550 FPAWLAPVQVAILPI
+550 FPAWLAPVQMVVLPI
-565 TDRAHAFST
+565 TDRVHGFAESVLH
-574 EAAAQA
+574 QA
-580 KALRLRA
+580 KALGLRVEA
-587 ELDLRNESL
+587 DLRNE
-596 KAKIRDAQ
+596 KVNAKIRDAQ

-615 DREAEAGT
+615 DREAEAGN

-636 QTLDGFLANLA
+636 QALDAFLEQLSV
-647 TEVRDRQR
+647 EVKGRIR

>member
-1 MARSHFTVKFSPY
+1 
-14 SEEPMSIEVR
+14 MSIEVR

-37 TGVDLAGGIGA
+37 TGADLAGGIGA
-48 RLLDAALAIKL
+48 RLLEAALAVKV
-59 DGRLAD
+59 DGRLMD
-65 LTTPLVDGA
+65 LKAPLVNGA

-80 SKAPESLELIRHS
+80 NKSAESLELVRHS

-107 DARVGIGPVIEDG
+107 NARVGIGPVIEDG
-120 FYYDFWMEK
+120 FYYDFWVDK

-135 LPLIEAEMHKIALEG
+135 LPVIEAEMHKVSAEG
-150 IEVVREDLGRDA
+150 IEVVREDLDRDA
-162 AIARFQKM
+162 AVARFQAM

-180 SIPQGDIISGY
+180 GIPAGDIISGY

-227 EKNQML
+227 ERNQML
-233 SRIYGTAFHAQK
+233 SRIYGTAFHTQK

-302 YFKYGYDE
+302 YFKYGYSE

-321 WKTSGHYDNYA
+321 WKTSGHYENYA

-355 CIMFG
+355 CLMFG
-360 SQKHSYRE
+360 AQKHSYRD

-400 DAHIYCTPEQIK
+400 DAHIYCTPDQIK
-412 TEMAAFLAL
+412 TEMADFLAL
-421 LQEVY
+421 LKEVY
-426 DTFGFEG
+426 DTFGFDG

-445 LGSDEIW
+445 LGSDAIW
-452 DAAEKALGEALDE
+452 DAAETALSEALDE
-465 AGMPYTL
+465 AGIPFTL

-550 FPAWLAPVQVAILPI
+550 FPAWLAPVQMSILPI
-565 TDRAHAFST
+565 TDRANGFAT
-574 EAAAQA
+574 EVAARA
-580 KALRLRA
+580 KALGIRA
-587 ELDLRNESL
+587 ELDQRNESL

-628 RHRGDLGV
+628 RQRGDLGV
-636 QTLDGFLANLA
+636 RALDEFLSDLKHEVQTRN
-647 TEVRDRQR
+647 R

>member
-1 MARSHFTVKFSPY
+1 
-14 SEEPMSIEVR
+14 MSIEVR

-37 TGVDLAGGIGA
+37 TGADLAGGIGA
-48 RLLDAALAIKL
+48 RLLEAALAVKV
-59 DGRLAD
+59 DGRLVD
-65 LTTPLVDGA
+65 LKAPLVNGA

-80 SKAPESLELIRHS
+80 NKSAESLELIRHS

-107 DARVGIGPVIEDG
+107 NARVGIGPVIEDG
-120 FYYDFWMEK
+120 FYYDFWVDK

-135 LPLIEAEMHKIALEG
+135 LSVIEAEMRKVVAED
-150 IEVVREDLGRDA
+150 IEVVREDLSRDA
-162 AIARFQKM
+162 AVARFHAM

-180 SIPQGDIISGY
+180 GIPSGDTISGY

-213 FKLLSIAGAYWKGD
+213 FKLQSIAGAYWKGD

-233 SRIYGTAFHAQK
+233 SRIYGTAFHTQK

-294 LVTYIREL
+294 LVAYIREL
-302 YFKYGYDE
+302 YFKYGYSE

-321 WKTSGHYDNYA
+321 WKTSGHYENYA

-360 SQKHSYRE
+360 SQKHSYRD

-378 LHRFERS
+378 LHRYERS

-400 DAHIYCTPEQIK
+400 DAHIFCTPEQIK
-412 TEMAAFLAL
+412 TEMASFLAL
-421 LQEVY
+421 LKEVY
-426 DTFGFEG
+426 DTFGFDE

-445 LGSDEIW
+445 LGSDGIW
-452 DAAEKALGEALDE
+452 DAAENALGEALDE

-511 DLNYTRPDGGEGRP
+511 DLNYTKGDGTEGRP
-525 IMLHRAILGSLER
+525 ILLHRAILGSLER

-565 TDRAHAFST
+565 TDRAHGFSS
-574 EAAAQA
+574 EAAARA
-580 KALRLRA
+580 KAHGLRA

-596 KAKIRDAQ
+596 KAKIREAQ

-615 DREAEAGT
+615 DREAEART

-636 QTLDGFLANLA
+636 QSLDGFLETLA

>member
-1 MARSHFTVKFSPY
+1 
-14 SEEPMSIEVR
+14 MSIEVR

-37 TGVDLAGGIGA
+37 TGADLAGGIGA
-48 RLLDAALAIKL
+48 RLLDAALALKV
-59 DGRLAD
+59 DGHLVD
-65 LTTPLVDGA
+65 LKAPLVNGT

-80 SKAPESLELIRHS
+80 NKSAESLELIRHS

-107 DARVGIGPVIEDG
+107 TARVGIGPVIEDG
-120 FYYDFWMEK
+120 FYYDFWVDK

-135 LPLIEAEMHKIALEG
+135 LPVIEAEMQKVVAEG
-150 IEVVREDLGRDA
+150 VEVVREDLSREA
-162 AIARFQKM
+162 AIARFQAM

-180 SIPQGDIISGY
+180 SIPAGDTISGY

-201 GPHVPSTAKLKA
+201 GPHVPSTSRLKA

-233 SRIYGTAFHAQK
+233 SRIYGTAFHTQK
-245 ELDEHLKRLEEAK
+245 ELEEHLKRLEEAR

-263 KLGKELGLYSFHP
+263 KLGKELGLYSFHS

-302 YFKYGYDE
+302 YFKYDYSE

-321 WKTSGHYDNYA
+321 WKTSGHYENYA

-347 KPMNCPGH
+347 KPMNCPSH

-360 SQKHSYRE
+360 SQKRSYRD

-378 LHRFERS
+378 LHRYERS

-400 DAHIYCTPEQIK
+400 DGHLFCTPEQVK
-412 TEMAAFLAL
+412 TEMANFLSL
-421 LQEVY
+421 LTEVY

-452 DAAEKALGEALDE
+452 DEAESALGKALDE

-504 YMLPERF
+504 YMMPERF
-511 DLNYTRPDGGEGRP
+511 NLTYTRPDGGEGRP

-565 TDRAHAFST
+565 TDRAHAFSR
-574 EAAAQA
+574 EAAARA
-580 KALRLRA
+580 KAHGLRA

-596 KAKIRDAQ
+596 KAKIREAQ

-615 DREAEAGT
+615 DREAEART

-636 QTLDGFLANLA
+636 QSLDGFLEALA
-647 TEVRDRQR
+647 GEVRERRP